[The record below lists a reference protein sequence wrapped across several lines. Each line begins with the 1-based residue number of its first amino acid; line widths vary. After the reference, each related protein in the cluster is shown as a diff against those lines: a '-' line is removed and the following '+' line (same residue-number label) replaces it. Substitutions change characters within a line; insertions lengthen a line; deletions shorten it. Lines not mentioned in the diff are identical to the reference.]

1 MADHEPHALSTSD
14 ALSLVNSG
22 DGGLASAEAS
32 RRLASDGP
40 NALPEPDRDGVVTR
54 FLGHFNDPL
63 IHVLLAAAAI
73 TALMRHWIDT
83 AVILLVVVVNA
94 LIGFIQEG
102 QAEKALEGLRTML
115 TASARVLR
123 DGSPVTVPADELVAG
138 DVVLLG
144 PGDRVPADLRLL
156 RTSDLRVD
164 ESPLTGESEPV
175 TKGAEPVPA
184 DAGVGD
190 RTSMA
195 FSGTLAVA
203 GTGAGVVTAIGRDT
217 EIGRIDR
224 MLGDV
229 QTLET
234 PLTRSMAKFG
244 KQLTFIVVGLA
255 VLLMAVS
262 RLVHGSALLDVG
274 LQAISFA
281 VAAIPEGLPA
291 VMAIALAR
299 GVQVMA
305 RRNAITRKLGA
316 VETLGSVSVICTD
329 KTGTLTKNEMTVRE
343 AVVAAGPVEIS
354 GTGYSPDGELSGP
367 AAGDPAIRA
376 LAAIADRANEAEGRR
391 KDGRWLLVGEPTDGA
406 LRVFALKAG
415 HSRGADDRVSDV
427 PFNSD
432 NKWMAVH
439 DDAPAPHD
447 LPPAPAGG
455 DDGSVFLKGAPDRLL
470 DLCTHEIAPGGG
482 VRGLDRGF
490 WEAEIDRLSGRG
502 LRVLAGAFRRG
513 GASESDGDLDENDVA
528 LGGFTF
534 AGLYG
539 IIDPPRPEAIEAVA
553 HCRAAGI
560 RVKMITGD
568 HAGTASAIA
577 REMGI
582 GDPDPAT
589 GEIPAITGRELE
601 AMDDGELARA
611 AAAHD
616 VFARTS
622 PEHKLRLVGGL
633 QSLGEVVSMTG
644 DGVNDA
650 PALKRADVGVA
661 MGVKGTE
668 ATKEAADVVLAD
680 DNFSSIAR
688 AVREGRAIHDNL
700 RKTIVYML
708 PTNGSEALVMFA
720 AVMANLTLPL
730 TPLQILWV
738 NMVCAVT
745 LGVAL
750 AFEDPEPDVMDR
762 PPRDP
767 GEPLLDGMAGIRIAV
782 VSLLL
787 GGMTMAVFYWAL
799 DGGTAVGTARTLA
812 VNALVVGQ
820 IWYLFNARHLREH
833 SFRADLFT
841 TNPASWIA
849 VAALVALQLLFTYA
863 PFMHAA
869 FGSAPLGAA
878 QWGLIVALGTAVF
891 AVVEGEKALG
901 RVIRRSGRRPG
912 RRAPSPRRPAT
923 RP

>member
-1 MADHEPHALSTSD
+1 MSAHEPHALPGSE
-14 ALSLVNSG
+14 ALSLVDSSESG
-22 DGGLASAEAS
+22 LTSTDAS
-32 RRLASDGP
+32 RRLGVHGP
-40 NALPEPDRDGVVTR
+40 NALPEPERAGAVRR

-63 IHVLLAAAAI
+63 IYVLIGAAVV

-83 AVILLVVVVNA
+83 AVIVLVVVINA

-102 QAEKALEGLRTML
+102 QAEKALEGLRNML

-123 DGSPVTVPADELVAG
+123 DGSPTTVPADELVPG
-138 DVVLLG
+138 DVVVLG
-144 PGDRVPADLRLL
+144 AGDRVPADLRLL

-175 TKGAEPVPA
+175 TKGADPVTA
-184 DAGVGD
+184 DAGIGD

-203 GTGAGVVTAIGRDT
+203 GTGSGVVVGTGRGT
-217 EIGRIDR
+217 EIGRIDQ

-234 PLTRSMAKFG
+234 PLTKSMAKFG
-244 KQLTFIVVGLA
+244 TQLTVLVVGLA

-262 RLVHGSALLDVG
+262 RLVHGSALIDVG

-305 RRNAITRKLGA
+305 RRNSITRKLGA

-343 AVVAAGPVEIS
+343 AFVAAGPVLVS
-354 GTGYSPDGELSGP
+354 GTGYSPDGDLSGP
-367 AAGDPAIRA
+367 VSDDPAVRM
-376 LAAIADRANEAEGRR
+376 LAAIADRANESEVREIPATGSA
-391 KDGRWLLVGEPTDGA
+391 DSRWTLVGEPTDGA

-415 HSRGADDRVSDV
+415 HHRGTDDRVSDV

-432 NKWMAVH
+432 NKWMAVY
-439 DDAPAPHD
+439 DDAPAPAD
-447 LPPAPAGG
+447 LPPAPCPAPPDGG
-455 DDGSVFLKGAPDRLL
+455 DAVTGTVLLKGAPDRLL
-470 DLCTHEIAPGGG
+470 DMCTRELGPAGE
-482 VRGLDRGF
+482 VRDLDRGF
-490 WEAEIDRLSGRG
+490 WDAAIDRLSDQG
-502 LRVLAGAFRRG
+502 LRVLAGACRRAG
-513 GASESDGDLDENDVA
+513 TSESDGDLDENDVA
-528 LGGFTF
+528 LGEFTF
-534 AGLYG
+534 VGLYG

-553 HCRAAGI
+553 RCRAAGI

-589 GEIPAITGRELE
+589 GAIPAITGPELE
-601 AMDDGELARA
+601 RMDDAALARA
-611 AAAHD
+611 AADHD

-633 QSLGEVVSMTG
+633 QSRGDVVSMTG

-661 MGVKGTE
+661 MGIKGTE
-668 ATKEAADVVLAD
+668 ATKEAADIVLAD
-680 DNFSSIAR
+680 DNFSSIAH
-688 AVREGRAIHDNL
+688 AVREGRAIYDNL
-700 RKTIVYML
+700 RKTIIYML
-708 PTNGSEALVMFA
+708 PTNGSEALVMFV

-767 GEPLLDGMAGIRIAV
+767 GASLLDAMAGIRIVV

-787 GGMTMAVFYWAL
+787 GGVTMALFYVAL
-799 DGGTAVGTARTLA
+799 DQGAELGTARTLA
-812 VNALVVGQ
+812 VNVLVVGQ

-841 TNPASWIA
+841 TNPVSWIA
-849 VAALVALQLLFTYA
+849 VGALIALQLLFTYA
-863 PFMHAA
+863 PFMQAA
-869 FGSAPLGAA
+869 FGSAPLDAA
-878 QWGLIVALGTAVF
+878 HWGLIAAIGAALFLVI
-891 AVVEGEKALG
+891 EGEKALG
-901 RVIRRSGRRPG
+901 RLIRR
-912 RRAPSPRRPAT
+912 
-923 RP
+923 